1 MRNLLVSLFGICT
14 LSAQTPNPLVAVDY
28 EAQQQWVDS
37 TYGQLSFD
45 EKIGQL
51 FMVMAFSEQGKEH
64 FDAISKNID
73 ENKIGGVIFSL
84 GGPLGQTDWLNRFQ
98 KKSKIPLLIGMDAE
112 WGVAMR
118 LDSVQAFPWNMTL
131 GAIQDDK
138 LVQAVG
144 YRIGEQAKR
153 LGIHINFAPSVDINT
168 NPKNPIIG
176 NRSFGEDKVNVAQK
190 GIAFMNGMHE
200 AGVLSSAKHFPGHGD
215 TATDSHLG
223 LPSINFSSERI
234 DEVELYPFKKIIQA
248 GVSSVMVAHLDIP
261 ALDAGI
267 PSSLSQKTVQVLLQD
282 SLKFK
287 GLVITDALN
296 MKGASGISPKYGIDV
311 AAFLAG
317 NDILLIPNSVSTAIK
332 KMKRA
337 FKAKKFTEERL
348 AVSVKKIL
356 KAKYLVGLNK
366 YKPVSKEN
374 LSTDLNT
381 IEDDYL
387 IAKAMQAAVTLV
399 QNKNNILPL
408 SKEPTYGY
416 LKLGDDTG
424 STFKNSLLQKLKIH
438 TVDASLPNDKIIQ
451 ALASYKKVIIG
462 FHRSNASPWKASSF
476 SKKEH
481 QLLTA
486 LTKDHSII
494 LDVFV
499 KPYAL
504 SSLGNLDAIDGLV
517 VSYQNSSI
525 AQKASAEI
533 LLGERKASGRL
544 PVSIAPSYPVGTG
557 ITLVGPTELGT
568 GTPLEVGLMP
578 ERLSRIDT
586 LAQIAMDSLM
596 TPGMQIL
603 VARHGKVV
611 FNKSYGYHT
620 YEKKRAVTN
629 TDIYDLASLTKV
641 LATLPMVM
649 KEVDLGK
656 LTLDTQL
663 GTLNE
668 AWNTSNKAD
677 ISIQEM
683 LSHYARLTPWIPFY
697 KETLKANPLKL
708 NKKFYRKRQ
717 SKRFPVVIADRFYGK
732 NNLSKLISDQ
742 ILASELRDTLEYKY
756 SDIPY
761 FFMKDLLED
770 RYQKSL
776 ETLAVDS
783 FYKPL
788 GLVRTGFNPNKNTP
802 NQTVIPSEIDTYY
815 RNQELKGEVH
825 DMAAAMLGG
834 VGGHAGLF
842 SNASEVAILM
852 QLFLQKGRYADKQYF
867 SSATFDQFNQCLYCD
882 QGNRRGVGFDKPQL
896 EGRGSTC
903 GCVPKSSFGHS
914 GFTGTYA
921 WADPEHELIYVFL
934 SNRTYPSMD
943 NNLLLKHDIRTRI
956 QQYIY
961 EAIIN

>member
-1 MRNLLVSLFGICT
+1 
-14 LSAQTPNPLVAVDY
+14 
-28 EAQQQWVDS
+28 
-37 TYGQLSFD
+37 
-45 EKIGQL
+45 
-51 FMVMAFSEQGKEH
+51 
-64 FDAISKNID
+64 
-73 ENKIGGVIFSL
+73 
-84 GGPLGQTDWLNRFQ
+84 
-98 KKSKIPLLIGMDAE
+98 
-112 WGVAMR
+112 
-118 LDSVQAFPWNMTL
+118 
-131 GAIQDDK
+131 
-138 LVQAVG
+138 
-144 YRIGEQAKR
+144 
-153 LGIHINFAPSVDINT
+153 
-168 NPKNPIIG
+168 
-176 NRSFGEDKVNVAQK
+176 
-190 GIAFMNGMHE
+190 
-200 AGVLSSAKHFPGHGD
+200 
-215 TATDSHLG
+215 
-223 LPSINFSSERI
+223 
-234 DEVELYPFKKIIQA
+234 
-248 GVSSVMVAHLDIP
+248 
-261 ALDAGI
+261 
-267 PSSLSQKTVQVLLQD
+267 
-282 SLKFK
+282 
-287 GLVITDALN
+287 
-296 MKGASGISPKYGIDV
+296 
-311 AAFLAG
+311 
-317 NDILLIPNSVSTAIK
+317 
-332 KMKRA
+332 
-337 FKAKKFTEERL
+337 
-348 AVSVKKIL
+348 
-356 KAKYLVGLNK
+356 
-366 YKPVSKEN
+366 
-374 LSTDLNT
+374 
-381 IEDDYL
+381 
-387 IAKAMQAAVTLV
+387 MQAAVTLV
-399 QNKNNILPL
+399 QNKNNVLPL

-742 ILASELRDTLEYKY
+742 ILVSELRDTLEYKY

-776 ETLAVDS
+776 ETLAVDT

>member
-1 MRNLLVSLFGICT
+1 MRILLFSLLGICS
-14 LSAQTPNPLVAVDY
+14 LYAQTPDPLLAIDH
-28 EAQQQWVDS
+28 EAQQEWVDS
-37 TYGQLSFD
+37 TYSSLTLD

-64 FDAISKNID
+64 FEAVSKNIT

-176 NRSFGEDKVNVAQK
+176 NRSFGEDKENVARK

-234 DEVELYPFKKIIQA
+234 DEVELYPFKKIINA

-317 NDILLIPNSVSTAIK
+317 NDILLIPNNVSTAIK

-337 FKAKKFTEERL
+337 FKAKKLTEERL
-348 AVSVKKIL
+348 ALSVKKIL
-356 KAKYLVGLNK
+356 KAKYLVGLNN
-366 YKPVSKEN
+366 YNAVSKEN
-374 LSTDLNT
+374 LSADLNT

-387 IAKAMQAAVTLV
+387 IAKAMQAAVTVV
-399 QNKNNILPL
+399 QNKNDILPL
-408 SKEPTYGY
+408 SKEQTYGY
-416 LKLGDDTG
+416 IKLGDDTG
-424 STFKNSLLQKLKIH
+424 STFKNSLMQKLKIH
-438 TVDASLPNDKIIQ
+438 TVDASLSNDKIIQ
-451 ALASYKKVIIG
+451 ALASYEKIIIG

-476 SKKEH
+476 SKKEI
-481 QLLTA
+481 QLLAT
-486 LTKDHSII
+486 LSKDHGII

-504 SSLGNLDAIDGLV
+504 SKIGNLEAIDGLV
-517 VSYQNSSI
+517 VSYQNSAV

-533 LLGERKASGRL
+533 LLGERKATGRL
-544 PVSIAPSYPVGTG
+544 PVSIASSYSVGTG
-557 ITLVGPTELGT
+557 ISLVGPKELGT
-568 GTPLEVGLMP
+568 GIPLEVGLNP
-578 ERLSRIDT
+578 ERLDRIDD

-611 FNKSYGYHT
+611 FNKSYGFHT
-620 YEKKRAVTN
+620 YEKKRAVVN

-641 LATLPMVM
+641 LATLPLVM

-663 GTLNE
+663 GTLNKE
-668 AWNTSNKAD
+668 WNNSNKAN

-683 LSHYARLTPWIPFY
+683 LSHYARLIPWIPFY
-697 KETLKANPLKL
+697 KETLKENTTKL
-708 NKKFYRKRQ
+708 NKKFYRKKS
-717 SKRFPVVIADRFYGK
+717 SKRFPVPVADRFYGK
-732 NNLSKLISDQ
+732 NDLSKRISDQ

-761 FFMKDLLED
+761 FFMKDMLED
-770 RYQKSL
+770 RYENSL
-776 ETLAVDS
+776 ETLAMET

-788 GLVRTGFNPNKNTP
+788 GLVRTTFNPNKNTP

-842 SNASEVAILM
+842 SNATEVAILM
-852 QLFLQKGRYADKQYF
+852 QLFLQKGSYADKHYF
-867 SSATFDQFNQCLYCD
+867 STTTFDQFNQCLYCEE
-882 QGNRRGVGFDKPQL
+882 GNRRGVGFDKPQL
-896 EGRGSTC
+896 EARGSTC

-921 WADPEHELIYVFL
+921 WADPENELIYVFL
-934 SNRTYPSMD
+934 SNRTYPTMD

-961 EAIIN
+961 DAIIN

>member
-1 MRNLLVSLFGICT
+1 M
-14 LSAQTPNPLVAVDY
+14 
-28 EAQQQWVDS
+28 
-37 TYGQLSFD
+37 
-45 EKIGQL
+45 
-51 FMVMAFSEQGKEH
+51 
-64 FDAISKNID
+64 
-73 ENKIGGVIFSL
+73 
-84 GGPLGQTDWLNRFQ
+84 
-98 KKSKIPLLIGMDAE
+98 
-112 WGVAMR
+112 
-118 LDSVQAFPWNMTL
+118 
-131 GAIQDDK
+131 
-138 LVQAVG
+138 
-144 YRIGEQAKR
+144 
-153 LGIHINFAPSVDINT
+153 GIHINFAPSVDINT

-317 NDILLIPNSVSTAIK
+317 NDILLIPNNVSTAIK

-374 LSTDLNT
+374 LSADLNT

-424 STFKNSLLQKLKIH
+424 STFKNSLSQKLKIH

>member
-1 MRNLLVSLFGICT
+1 MRILLFSLLGICS
-14 LSAQTPNPLVAVDY
+14 LYAQTPDPLLAIDH
-28 EAQQQWVDS
+28 EAQQEWVDS
-37 TYGQLSFD
+37 TYSSLTLD

-64 FDAISKNID
+64 FEAVSKNIT

-153 LGIHINFAPSVDINT
+153 LGIHINFAPSLDINT

-176 NRSFGEDKVNVAQK
+176 NRSFGEDKENVARK

-234 DEVELYPFKKIIQA
+234 DEVELYPFKKIINA

-317 NDILLIPNSVSTAIK
+317 NDILLIPNNVSTAIK

-337 FKAKKFTEERL
+337 FKAKKLTEERL
-348 AVSVKKIL
+348 ALSVKKIL
-356 KAKYLVGLNK
+356 KAKYLVGLNN
-366 YKPVSKEN
+366 YNAVSKEN
-374 LSTDLNT
+374 LSAELNT

-387 IAKAMQAAVTLV
+387 IAKAMQAAVTVV
-399 QNKNNILPL
+399 QNKNDILPL
-408 SKEPTYGY
+408 SKEQTYGY
-416 LKLGDDTG
+416 IKLGDDTG
-424 STFKNSLLQKLKIH
+424 STFKNSLMQKLKIH
-438 TVDASLPNDKIIQ
+438 TVDASLSNDKIIQ
-451 ALASYKKVIIG
+451 ALASYEKIIIG

-476 SKKEH
+476 SKKEI
-481 QLLTA
+481 QLLAT
-486 LTKDHSII
+486 LSKDHGII

-504 SSLGNLDAIDGLV
+504 SKIGNLEAIDGLV
-517 VSYQNSSI
+517 VSYQNSAV

-533 LLGERKASGRL
+533 LLGERKATGRL
-544 PVSIAPSYPVGTG
+544 PVSIASSYSVGTG
-557 ITLVGPTELGT
+557 ISLVGPKELGT
-568 GTPLEVGLMP
+568 GIPLEVGLNP
-578 ERLSRIDT
+578 ERLDRIDD

-611 FNKSYGYHT
+611 FNKSYGFHT
-620 YEKKRAVTN
+620 YEKKRAVVN

-641 LATLPMVM
+641 LATLPLVM

-663 GTLNE
+663 GTLNKE
-668 AWNTSNKAD
+668 WNNSNKAN

-683 LSHYARLTPWIPFY
+683 LSHYARLIPWIPFY
-697 KETLKANPLKL
+697 KETLKENTTKL
-708 NKKFYRKRQ
+708 NKKFYRKKS
-717 SKRFPVVIADRFYGK
+717 SKRFPVPVADRFYGK
-732 NNLSKLISDQ
+732 NDLSKRISDQ

-761 FFMKDLLED
+761 FFMKDMLED
-770 RYQKSL
+770 RYENSL
-776 ETLAVDS
+776 ETLAMET

-788 GLVRTGFNPNKNTP
+788 GLVRTTFNPNKNTP

-842 SNASEVAILM
+842 SNATEVAILM
-852 QLFLQKGRYADKQYF
+852 QLFLQKGSYADKHYF
-867 SSATFDQFNQCLYCD
+867 STTTFDQFNQCLYCEE
-882 QGNRRGVGFDKPQL
+882 GNRRGVGFDKPQL
-896 EGRGSTC
+896 EARGSTC

-921 WADPEHELIYVFL
+921 WADPENELIYVFL
-934 SNRTYPSMD
+934 SNRTYPTMD

-961 EAIIN
+961 DAIIN

>member
-1 MRNLLVSLFGICT
+1 MRILLFSLLGICS
-14 LSAQTPNPLVAVDY
+14 LYAQTPDPLLAIDH
-28 EAQQQWVDS
+28 EAQQEWVDS
-37 TYGQLSFD
+37 TYSSLTLD

-64 FDAISKNID
+64 FEAVSKNIT

-131 GAIQDDK
+131 GAIQDNK

-176 NRSFGEDKVNVAQK
+176 NRSFGEDKENVARK

-234 DEVELYPFKKIIQA
+234 DEVELYPFKKIINA

-317 NDILLIPNSVSTAIK
+317 NDILLIPNNVSTAIK

-348 AVSVKKIL
+348 ALSVKKIL
-356 KAKYLVGLNK
+356 KAKYLVGLNN
-366 YKPVSKEN
+366 YNAVSKEN
-374 LSTDLNT
+374 LSADLNT

-387 IAKAMQAAVTLV
+387 IIKAMQAAVTVV
-399 QNKNNILPL
+399 QNKNDILPL
-408 SKEPTYGY
+408 SKEQTYGY
-416 LKLGDDTG
+416 IKLGDDTG
-424 STFKNSLLQKLKIH
+424 STFKNSLMQKLKIH
-438 TVDASLPNDKIIQ
+438 TVDASLSNDKIIQ
-451 ALASYKKVIIG
+451 ALASYEKIIIG

-476 SKKEH
+476 SKKEI
-481 QLLTA
+481 QLLAT
-486 LTKDHSII
+486 LSKDHGII

-504 SSLGNLDAIDGLV
+504 SKIGNLEAIDGLV
-517 VSYQNSSI
+517 VSYQNSAV

-533 LLGERKASGRL
+533 LLGERKATGRL
-544 PVSIAPSYPVGTG
+544 PVSIASSYSVGTG
-557 ITLVGPTELGT
+557 ISLVGPKELGT
-568 GTPLEVGLMP
+568 GIPLEVGLNP
-578 ERLSRIDT
+578 ERLDRIDD

-611 FNKSYGYHT
+611 FNKSYGFHT
-620 YEKKRAVTN
+620 YEKKRAVVN

-641 LATLPMVM
+641 LATLPLVM

-656 LTLDTQL
+656 LTLGTQL
-663 GTLNE
+663 GTLNKE
-668 AWNTSNKAD
+668 WNNSNKAN

-683 LSHYARLTPWIPFY
+683 LSHYARLIPWIPFY
-697 KETLKANPLKL
+697 KETLKENTTKL
-708 NKKFYRKRQ
+708 NKKFYRKRS
-717 SKRFPVVIADRFYGK
+717 SKRFPVPVADRFYGK
-732 NNLSKLISDQ
+732 NDLSKRISDQ

-761 FFMKDLLED
+761 FFMKDMLED
-770 RYQKSL
+770 RYENSL
-776 ETLAVDS
+776 ETLAMET

-788 GLVRTGFNPNKNTP
+788 GLVRTTFNPNKNTP

-842 SNASEVAILM
+842 SNATEVAILM
-852 QLFLQKGRYADKQYF
+852 QLFLQKGSYADKHYF
-867 SSATFDQFNQCLYCD
+867 STKTFDQFNQCLYCEE
-882 QGNRRGVGFDKPQL
+882 GNRRGVGFDKPQL

-921 WADPEHELIYVFL
+921 WADPENELIYVFL
-934 SNRTYPSMD
+934 SNRTYPTMD

-961 EAIIN
+961 DAIIN

>member
-14 LSAQTPNPLVAVDY
+14 LSAQTPDPLVAVDY

-37 TYGQLSFD
+37 TYAQLSFD

-131 GAIQDDK
+131 GAIQNDK

-317 NDILLIPNSVSTAIK
+317 NDILLIPNNVSTAIK

-374 LSTDLNT
+374 LSADLNT

-387 IAKAMQAAVTLV
+387 IAKAMQAAVTVV
-399 QNKNNILPL
+399 QNKHNILPL
-408 SKEPTYGY
+408 SKEPTFGY

-424 STFKNSLLQKLKIH
+424 STFKSSLKHKLKIH

-476 SKKEH
+476 SKKER

-544 PVSIAPSYPVGTG
+544 PVSIAPPYPVGTG

-568 GTPLEVGLMP
+568 GTPLEVGLKP
-578 ERLSRIDT
+578 QRLSRIDT

-629 TDIYDLASLTKV
+629 TDLYDLASLTKV
-641 LATLPMVM
+641 LATLPLVM

>member
-14 LSAQTPNPLVAVDY
+14 LSAQTPDPLVAVDY

-37 TYGQLSFD
+37 TYAQLSFD

-98 KKSKIPLLIGMDAE
+98 KKSKISLLIGMDAE

-317 NDILLIPNSVSTAIK
+317 NDILLIPNNVSTAIK

-374 LSTDLNT
+374 LSADLNT

-387 IAKAMQAAVTLV
+387 IAKAMQAAVTVV
-399 QNKNNILPL
+399 QNKKNILPL

-424 STFKNSLLQKLKIH
+424 STFKNSLMQKLKIH

-476 SKKEH
+476 SKKER

-486 LTKDHSII
+486 LAKDHSII

-544 PVSIAPSYPVGTG
+544 PVSIAPSYPVGKG

-629 TDIYDLASLTKV
+629 TDLYDLASLTKV
-641 LATLPMVM
+641 LATLPLVM

-776 ETLAVDS
+776 ETLAVDT

>member
-1 MRNLLVSLFGICT
+1 
-14 LSAQTPNPLVAVDY
+14 
-28 EAQQQWVDS
+28 
-37 TYGQLSFD
+37 
-45 EKIGQL
+45 
-51 FMVMAFSEQGKEH
+51 
-64 FDAISKNID
+64 
-73 ENKIGGVIFSL
+73 
-84 GGPLGQTDWLNRFQ
+84 
-98 KKSKIPLLIGMDAE
+98 
-112 WGVAMR
+112 
-118 LDSVQAFPWNMTL
+118 
-131 GAIQDDK
+131 
-138 LVQAVG
+138 
-144 YRIGEQAKR
+144 
-153 LGIHINFAPSVDINT
+153 
-168 NPKNPIIG
+168 
-176 NRSFGEDKVNVAQK
+176 
-190 GIAFMNGMHE
+190 
-200 AGVLSSAKHFPGHGD
+200 
-215 TATDSHLG
+215 
-223 LPSINFSSERI
+223 
-234 DEVELYPFKKIIQA
+234 
-248 GVSSVMVAHLDIP
+248 
-261 ALDAGI
+261 
-267 PSSLSQKTVQVLLQD
+267 
-282 SLKFK
+282 
-287 GLVITDALN
+287 
-296 MKGASGISPKYGIDV
+296 
-311 AAFLAG
+311 
-317 NDILLIPNSVSTAIK
+317 
-332 KMKRA
+332 
-337 FKAKKFTEERL
+337 
-348 AVSVKKIL
+348 
-356 KAKYLVGLNK
+356 
-366 YKPVSKEN
+366 
-374 LSTDLNT
+374 
-381 IEDDYL
+381 
-387 IAKAMQAAVTLV
+387 
-399 QNKNNILPL
+399 
-408 SKEPTYGY
+408 GY

-424 STFKNSLLQKLKIH
+424 STFKNSLSQKLKIH

-776 ETLAVDS
+776 ETLAVDT

-825 DMAAAMLGG
+825 DMGAAMLGG

>member
-14 LSAQTPNPLVAVDY
+14 LSAQTPDPLVAVDY

-37 TYGQLSFD
+37 TYAQLSFD

-64 FDAISKNID
+64 FDAIYKNID

-131 GAIQDDK
+131 GAIQNDK

-317 NDILLIPNSVSTAIK
+317 NDILLIPNNVSTAIK

-374 LSTDLNT
+374 LSADLNT

-387 IAKAMQAAVTLV
+387 IAKAMQAAVTVV
-399 QNKNNILPL
+399 QNKHNILPL

-438 TVDASLPNDKIIQ
+438 SVDASLPNDKIIQ

-476 SKKEH
+476 SKKER

-544 PVSIAPSYPVGTG
+544 PVSIAPPYPVGTG

-603 VARHGKVV
+603 VARHGKVI

-629 TDIYDLASLTKV
+629 TDLYDLASLTKV
-641 LATLPMVM
+641 LATLPLVM

-776 ETLAVDS
+776 ETLAVDA

-882 QGNRRGVGFDKPQL
+882 QGNRRGVGFDKPQI

>member
-1 MRNLLVSLFGICT
+1 MRILLFSLLGICS
-14 LSAQTPNPLVAVDY
+14 LYAQTPDPLFAIDH
-28 EAQQQWVDS
+28 EAQQEWVDS
-37 TYGQLSFD
+37 IYSSLTLD

-64 FDAISKNID
+64 FEAVSKNIT

-112 WGVAMR
+112 WGIAMR

-176 NRSFGEDKVNVAQK
+176 NRSFGEDKENVARK

-234 DEVELYPFKKIIQA
+234 DEVELYPFKKIINA

-317 NDILLIPNSVSTAIK
+317 NDILLIPNNVSTAIK

-348 AVSVKKIL
+348 ALSVKKIL
-356 KAKYLVGLNK
+356 KAKYLVGLNN
-366 YKPVSKEN
+366 YNAVSKDN
-374 LSTDLNT
+374 LSAELNT

-387 IAKAMQAAVTLV
+387 IAKAMQAAVTVV
-399 QNKNNILPL
+399 QNKNDILPL
-408 SKEPTYGY
+408 SKEHTYGY
-416 LKLGDDTG
+416 IKLGDDTG
-424 STFKNSLLQKLKIH
+424 STFKNSLMQKLKIH
-438 TVDASLPNDKIIQ
+438 TVDASLSNDKIIQ
-451 ALASYKKVIIG
+451 ALASYEKIIIG

-476 SKKEH
+476 SKKEI
-481 QLLTA
+481 QLLAA
-486 LTKDHSII
+486 LSKDHSII

-504 SSLGNLDAIDGLV
+504 SRIGNLEAIDGLV
-517 VSYQNSSI
+517 VSYQNSVI

-533 LLGERKASGRL
+533 LLGERKATGRL
-544 PVSIAPSYPVGTG
+544 PVSITSSYPVGTG
-557 ITLVGPTELGT
+557 ISLVGPTELGT
-568 GTPLEVGLMP
+568 GIPLEVGLNP
-578 ERLSRIDT
+578 ERLDRIDD

-611 FNKSYGYHT
+611 FNKSYGFHT
-620 YEKKRAVTN
+620 YEKKRAVVN

-641 LATLPMVM
+641 LATLPLVM

-663 GTLNE
+663 GTLNKE
-668 AWNTSNKAD
+668 WNKSNKAN

-683 LSHYARLTPWIPFY
+683 LSHYARLIPWIPFY
-697 KETLKANPLKL
+697 KETLKENTTKL
-708 NKKFYRKRQ
+708 NKKFYRKRS
-717 SKRFPVVIADRFYGK
+717 SKRFPVPVADRFYGK
-732 NNLSKLISDQ
+732 NDLSKRISDQ

-761 FFMKDLLED
+761 FFMKDMLED
-770 RYQKSL
+770 RYESSL
-776 ETLAVDS
+776 ETLAMDT

-788 GLVRTGFNPNKNTP
+788 GLVRTTYNPNKNRP
-802 NQTVIPSEIDTYY
+802 NRTVIPSEIDTYY

-842 SNASEVAILM
+842 SNATEVAILM

-867 SSATFDQFNQCLYCD
+867 SSATFDQFNQCLYCEE
-882 QGNRRGVGFDKPQL
+882 GNRRGVGFDKPQL

-903 GCVPKSSFGHS
+903 GCVPKTSFGHS

-921 WADPEHELIYVFL
+921 WADPENELIYVFL
-934 SNRTYPSMD
+934 SNRTYPTMD

-961 EAIIN
+961 DAIIN

>member
-131 GAIQDDK
+131 GAIQNDK

-317 NDILLIPNSVSTAIK
+317 NDILLIPNNVSTAIK

-424 STFKNSLLQKLKIH
+424 STFKNSLSQKLKIH

-776 ETLAVDS
+776 ETLAVDT

>member
-138 LVQAVG
+138 LVQAIG

-317 NDILLIPNSVSTAIK
+317 NDILLIPNNVSTAIK

-776 ETLAVDS
+776 ETLAEDT

>member
-138 LVQAVG
+138 LVQAIG

-776 ETLAVDS
+776 ETLAEDT

>member
-14 LSAQTPNPLVAVDY
+14 LSAQTPDPLVAVDY

-138 LVQAVG
+138 LVQAIG

-374 LSTDLNT
+374 LSADLNT

-568 GTPLEVGLMP
+568 GTPLEVGLKP
-578 ERLSRIDT
+578 QRLSRIDT

-776 ETLAVDS
+776 ETLAEDT

>member
-14 LSAQTPNPLVAVDY
+14 LSAQTPDPLVAVDY

-37 TYGQLSFD
+37 TYAQLSFD

-317 NDILLIPNSVSTAIK
+317 NDILLIPNNVSTAIK

-387 IAKAMQAAVTLV
+387 IAKAMQAAVTLI

-476 SKKEH
+476 SKKER

-544 PVSIAPSYPVGTG
+544 PVSIATSYPVGTG

-568 GTPLEVGLMP
+568 GTPLEVGLKP

-603 VARHGKVV
+603 VARRGKVV

-629 TDIYDLASLTKV
+629 TDLYDLASLTKV
-641 LATLPMVM
+641 LATLPLVM
-649 KEVDLGK
+649 KEVDLDK

-776 ETLAVDS
+776 ETLAVNT

-882 QGNRRGVGFDKPQL
+882 QGNRRGVGFDKPQI

>member
-317 NDILLIPNSVSTAIK
+317 NDILLIPNNVSTAIK

-374 LSTDLNT
+374 LSADLNT

-424 STFKNSLLQKLKIH
+424 STFKNSLSQKLKIH

-776 ETLAVDS
+776 ETLAEDT

>member
-317 NDILLIPNSVSTAIK
+317 NDILLIPNNVSTAIK

-424 STFKNSLLQKLKIH
+424 STFKNSLSQKLKIH

-544 PVSIAPSYPVGTG
+544 PVSIAPTYPVGTG

-776 ETLAVDS
+776 ETLAVDT

>member
-138 LVQAVG
+138 LVQAIG

-424 STFKNSLLQKLKIH
+424 STFKNSLSQKLKIH

-683 LSHYARLTPWIPFY
+683 LSHYSRLTPWIPFY

-776 ETLAVDS
+776 ETLAEDT

>member
-14 LSAQTPNPLVAVDY
+14 LSAQTPDPLVAVDY

-37 TYGQLSFD
+37 TYAQLSFD

-317 NDILLIPNSVSTAIK
+317 NDILLIPNNVSTAIK

-374 LSTDLNT
+374 LSADLNT

-387 IAKAMQAAVTLV
+387 IAKAMQAAVTVV
-399 QNKNNILPL
+399 QNKKNILPL

-424 STFKNSLLQKLKIH
+424 STFKNSLMQKLKIH

-476 SKKEH
+476 SKKER

-486 LTKDHSII
+486 LAKDHSII

-544 PVSIAPSYPVGTG
+544 PVSIAPSYPVGKG

-776 ETLAVDS
+776 ETLAVDT

>member
-1 MRNLLVSLFGICT
+1 
-14 LSAQTPNPLVAVDY
+14 
-28 EAQQQWVDS
+28 
-37 TYGQLSFD
+37 
-45 EKIGQL
+45 
-51 FMVMAFSEQGKEH
+51 
-64 FDAISKNID
+64 
-73 ENKIGGVIFSL
+73 
-84 GGPLGQTDWLNRFQ
+84 
-98 KKSKIPLLIGMDAE
+98 
-112 WGVAMR
+112 
-118 LDSVQAFPWNMTL
+118 MTL

-317 NDILLIPNSVSTAIK
+317 NDILLIPNNVSTAIK

-374 LSTDLNT
+374 LSADLNT

-387 IAKAMQAAVTLV
+387 IAKAMQAAVTVV

-424 STFKNSLLQKLKIH
+424 STFKNSLMQKLKIH

-476 SKKEH
+476 SKKER

-544 PVSIAPSYPVGTG
+544 PVSIAPPYPVGTG

-568 GTPLEVGLMP
+568 GTPLEVGLKP

-641 LATLPMVM
+641 LATLPLVM

-776 ETLAVDS
+776 ETLAVG
-783 FYKPL
+783 Y
-788 GLVRTGFNPNKNTP
+788 
-802 NQTVIPSEIDTYY
+802 
-815 RNQELKGEVH
+815 
-825 DMAAAMLGG
+825 
-834 VGGHAGLF
+834 
-842 SNASEVAILM
+842 
-852 QLFLQKGRYADKQYF
+852 FLQAFR
-867 SSATFDQFNQCLYCD
+867 
-882 QGNRRGVGFDKPQL
+882 
-896 EGRGSTC
+896 
-903 GCVPKSSFGHS
+903 FG
-914 GFTGTYA
+914 
-921 WADPEHELIYVFL
+921 
-934 SNRTYPSMD
+934 
-943 NNLLLKHDIRTRI
+943 
-956 QQYIY
+956 
-961 EAIIN
+961 

>member
-1 MRNLLVSLFGICT
+1 M
-14 LSAQTPNPLVAVDY
+14 
-28 EAQQQWVDS
+28 
-37 TYGQLSFD
+37 
-45 EKIGQL
+45 
-51 FMVMAFSEQGKEH
+51 
-64 FDAISKNID
+64 
-73 ENKIGGVIFSL
+73 
-84 GGPLGQTDWLNRFQ
+84 
-98 KKSKIPLLIGMDAE
+98 
-112 WGVAMR
+112 
-118 LDSVQAFPWNMTL
+118 
-131 GAIQDDK
+131 
-138 LVQAVG
+138 
-144 YRIGEQAKR
+144 
-153 LGIHINFAPSVDINT
+153 GIHINFAPSVDINT

-317 NDILLIPNSVSTAIK
+317 NDILLIPNNVSTAIK

-424 STFKNSLLQKLKIH
+424 STFKNSLSQKLKIH

-776 ETLAVDS
+776 ETLAVDT

>member
-317 NDILLIPNSVSTAIK
+317 NDILLIPNNVSTAIK

-408 SKEPTYGY
+408 SKEPSYGY

-424 STFKNSLLQKLKIH
+424 STFKNSLSQKLKIH
-438 TVDASLPNDKIIQ
+438 TVNASLPNDKIIQ

-641 LATLPMVM
+641 LATLPLVM

-776 ETLAVDS
+776 ETLAEDT

>member
-138 LVQAVG
+138 LVQAIG

-317 NDILLIPNSVSTAIK
+317 NDILLIPNNVSTAIK

-776 ETLAVDS
+776 ETLAVG
-783 FYKPL
+783 Y
-788 GLVRTGFNPNKNTP
+788 
-802 NQTVIPSEIDTYY
+802 
-815 RNQELKGEVH
+815 
-825 DMAAAMLGG
+825 
-834 VGGHAGLF
+834 
-842 SNASEVAILM
+842 
-852 QLFLQKGRYADKQYF
+852 FLQAFR
-867 SSATFDQFNQCLYCD
+867 
-882 QGNRRGVGFDKPQL
+882 
-896 EGRGSTC
+896 
-903 GCVPKSSFGHS
+903 FG
-914 GFTGTYA
+914 
-921 WADPEHELIYVFL
+921 
-934 SNRTYPSMD
+934 
-943 NNLLLKHDIRTRI
+943 
-956 QQYIY
+956 
-961 EAIIN
+961 